1 VVSSWGRG
9 VGGADPTDAPV
20 PRACGW
26 LEPRRCA
33 ITTATAISDK
43 VAAGP
48 ITDAGTR
55 APDMLEDLDE
65 ALNAKGISLVFA
77 AIEDPVRGIKR

>member
-1 VVSSWGRG
+1 MTAPFASRVRAAGRTWIE
-9 VGGADPTDAPV
+9 AQ
-20 PRACGW
+20 
-26 LEPRRCA
+26 
-33 ITTATAISDK
+33 TTRNHHGDGRISDE

-48 ITDAGTR
+48 ITDAATR